1 MRKSFVGGAI
11 ILMLAGLIA
20 RLFGFVYRIYLSNLI
35 GAEGMGLYELTVP
48 VYTAIVL
55 TITAGITIAV
65 SKMVAEQKA
74 RNNQENYGK
83 IIASALFIV
92 TAAGTLVSLLLFINV
107 DLISAG
113 VLGDDRTRAAL
124 LVLAPCLPAV
134 VCASALKG
142 YFYGI
147 QQVIP
152 TAFSQIAEQTA
163 KILILILLAGSISV
177 KGAAFACAAA
187 TFSAAAGEIVNL
199 IVLSAAYFF
208 RKKHISGIR
217 RTGKPIRKR
226 TIIYGMLKS
235 AVPVSANRLVSSSL
249 SAAEYILIPA
259 MLTLGGLD
267 DRSSME
273 IFGRLTGMV
282 LPLILFPSL
291 VTNSLATTL
300 VPAISESISL
310 KKNRA
315 VNYQIS
321 KSIQVTFVLGVIF
334 NALYICYSDE
344 IGALIYRREKIG
356 DLLFLMSFSCVFV
369 YLQQTLTGVLNGLGR
384 QGILLRNTIIGSIL
398 RIAAVCFLIPA
409 FGIKSYM
416 LGFTISLIVAEGLN
430 LITINKI
437 TGLVF
442 DLRGWLLKPALIGVV
457 IVLAGR
463 YINAFFSI
471 FHLGTAVVT
480 LMTLAANLF
489 IAVFL
494 MMLTGVLR
502 PDEIFKIVGLKKES
516 VKN

>member
-334 NALYICYSDE
+334 NAFIH
-344 IGALIYRREKIG
+344 
-356 DLLFLMSFSCVFV
+356 LLF
-369 YLQQTLTGVLNGLGR
+369 G
-384 QGILLRNTIIGSIL
+384 
-398 RIAAVCFLIPA
+398 
-409 FGIKSYM
+409 
-416 LGFTISLIVAEGLN
+416 
-430 LITINKI
+430 
-437 TGLVF
+437 
-442 DLRGWLLKPALIGVV
+442 
-457 IVLAGR
+457 
-463 YINAFFSI
+463 
-471 FHLGTAVVT
+471 
-480 LMTLAANLF
+480 
-489 IAVFL
+489 
-494 MMLTGVLR
+494 
-502 PDEIFKIVGLKKES
+502 
-516 VKN
+516 